1 MGLQGSAQEYCNFW
15 EVREVGK
22 NILQLYWLMAPIN
35 ERNKWIMLNK
45 SNWMKMQQHIYCIS
59 WISEDTRRNGLT
71 CMQQLDLLQLFVLKE
86 ILIELKKVFD
96 VTKWHWSHYL
106 WHLRRETA
114 YKSSRYCYFIFFRF
128 CWIVGLL
135 IASAKIPDRKGNISP
150 YSFYGQLLDY

>member
-86 ILIELKKVFD
+86 ILMELKKVFN
-96 VTKWHWSHYL
+96 VTKWHWSRYL
-106 WHLRRETA
+106 WHLRPETA
-114 YKSSRYCYFIFFRF
+114 YKSSRYCYFIFFSLLLD
-128 CWIVGLL
+128 CWIAYCFG
-135 IASAKIPDRKGNISP
+135 
-150 YSFYGQLLDY
+150 